1 LRYTQGPRA
10 GSNPVLTT
18 NLKTKVMSE
27 TYIITFEDGSQYVAS
42 QITTTDENAV
52 SDGIMTVIRCSDAKT
67 LLPSGEW
74 VELLPWE

>member
-1 LRYTQGPRA
+1 
-10 GSNPVLTT
+10 
-18 NLKTKVMSE
+18 MSE